1 VGVMALSPC
10 HPPLPCHI
18 EARLATFKTH
28 DLMVPA
34 EVLDWIN
41 AASYFNRFQSFA
53 FDDFRLVLDL
63 TKSG

>member
-1 VGVMALSPC
+1 MGVMALSPC
-10 HPPLPCHI
+10 HPPPRHI

-41 AASYFNRFQSFA
+41 AASYFNQFQSFA

>member
-1 VGVMALSPC
+1 MGVMALSPC
-10 HPPLPCHI
+10 HPPPPHI

-41 AASYFNRFQSFA
+41 AASYFNPLLLMA
-53 FDDFRLVLDL
+53 
-63 TKSG
+63 SG